1 MFGGLRL
8 SQIGHLGNN
17 PDMRYLPSGTAVVN
31 FSVASTRKWTSKEG
45 VASEE
50 TTWIRWS
57 AFGRLAEIVNE
68 YLSKGR
74 QVYVEGRLR
83 PDDSGGPRVFDR
95 RNGEKGASYEA
106 TASSVQFLGGGNNT
120 RVDNKPDSSAI
131 PVGDE
136 QEIPF

>member
-1 MFGGLRL
+1 MLRL
-8 SQIGHLGNN
+8 SQIGHLGND
-17 PDMRYLPSGTAVVN
+17 PDMRYLASGTPVVN
-31 FSVASTRKWTSKEG
+31 FSVASTRKWTNKEG
-45 VASEE
+45 VPGEE

-83 PDDSGGPRVFDR
+83 PDENGGPRVFDR

-106 TASSVQFLGGGNNT
+106 TASNVQFLGSGGGNGS
-120 RVDNKPDSSAI
+120 KPKTSSD
-131 PVGDE
+131 PTEDMP
-136 QEIPF
+136 EIPF